1 MTLPGQPLEAARV
14 DTLRLDL
21 EHVGSRVGLD
31 RSVVSER
38 RSQPR
43 EVGAQRRRRTRGR
56 RPVPQLFDEPL
67 RSERTAGLNREQRQQ
82 GALSRSTQRDPCIA
96 ARRLDGS
103 EQAQLE
109 ALRASFRSH
118 RSILGGM
125 RCTGNRSSNAR
136 SKSRVHRV
144 TMADV
149 RMDIVGRDEELAAL
163 LDLVGRAAEGA
174 AALVLE
180 GEAGIGKSTLWLAG
194 VDAAQR
200 AGAPC
205 ALRAARRVRAGSRV
219 RRARRPPRG
228 RRRRSAAGALGA
240 APSSAR
246 GSASA
251 RGRGRL
257 AADPRAVAVAVHDT
271 LVELATRGA
280 LLLAIDD
287 VQWLDPASANAL
299 SFALRRLDR
308 EPIGI
313 LLARRGEAPAA
324 LEPALPGAVERLSVG
339 PLSVGAIQGLIR
351 DRLGLRFPRPT
362 LLRLHDAS
370 GGNPFFALEL
380 ARALD
385 AGAPLDPA
393 QPLPVPDSLEHLVGE
408 RLRALPEETRKALL
422 VVAVT
427 GSPALEV
434 MDAAGIDEETLAP
447 AVAAEVVERANGV
460 IRFTHPLLAS
470 AAIAEATVAERR
482 TAHRL
487 ASVAA
492 DDPVARARHVAAALE
507 GEDAATARQLE
518 EAVELA
524 RARGAPWVAAE
535 LGEAAAQ
542 ATPRTREADRR
553 RRIIQA
559 ARDHLAAG
567 SAARALTLARDLVEA
582 ARPGP
587 SRAEALGLLAE
598 VENAID
604 VSTGVDHCR
613 QALREPGL
621 PPELELELHRE
632 LAFSL
637 RVTEGLAA
645 AEAHAHR
652 AVALAEQVGSDL
664 LEARTLATLAVIR
677 FNQGEPEAF
686 ALAQRAVELALQAG
700 DATTIE
706 AATSAWGHCLLWSG
720 RIAEARSV
728 FEHASRSTAG
738 NDEPAEASALWYL
751 ALVEERAGQ
760 LALARAHAERSRE
773 LMFQYAG
780 HELDEPA
787 AHLPLARIAAHQGDV
802 ELARDLAARAHVYAE
817 AQGGMSTGRAALALL
832 GTLDLW
838 AGEPLRALE
847 RFEIYAEQAAAAGFS
862 TSIAIHI
869 ADHVEAL
876 SRSDVRRTR
885 SLCSSCGR
893 PTRGSSGT
901 NGRRPRSPAAEGS
914 SPQPTA
920 RSTGRSSCS
929 KRR

>member
-1 MTLPGQPLEAARV
+1 MR
-14 DTLRLDL
+14 
-21 EHVGSRVGLD
+21 GSATSWRTPP
-31 RSVVSER
+31 
-38 RSQPR
+38 PR
-43 EVGAQRRRRTRGR
+43 
-56 RPVPQLFDEPL
+56 
-67 RSERTAGLNREQRQQ
+67 
-82 GALSRSTQRDPCIA
+82 C
-96 ARRLDGS
+96 
-103 EQAQLE
+103 
-109 ALRASFRSH
+109 
-118 RSILGGM
+118 
-125 RCTGNRSSNAR
+125 CRSSPR
-136 SKSRVHRV
+136 
-144 TMADV
+144 
-149 RMDIVGRDEELAAL
+149 
-163 LDLVGRAAEGA
+163 
-174 AALVLE
+174 
-180 GEAGIGKSTLWLAG
+180 
-194 VDAAQR
+194 R
-200 AGAPC
+200 AGE
-205 ALRAARRVRAGSRV
+205 RS
-219 RRARRPPRG
+219 
-228 RRRRSAAGALGA
+228 RRRSC
-240 APSSAR
+240 S
-246 GSASA
+246 
-251 RGRGRL
+251 RGRTVS
-257 AADPRAVAVAVHDT
+257 PPTRAPLAVAVHDT
-271 LVELATRGA
+271 LLALAKRGA
-280 LLLAIDD
+280 LVLAIDD

-308 EPIGI
+308 EPIRI
-313 LLARRGEAPAA
+313 LLARRGDAPAA
-324 LEPALPGAVERLSVG
+324 LEPALPGVVERLSVG

-385 AGAPLDPA
+385 AGASLDPA

-427 GSPALEV
+427 GSPALELV
-434 MDAAGIDEETLAP
+434 DAAGIDEETLAP

-482 TAHRL
+482 AAHRL
-487 ASVAA
+487 ASVAV

-567 SAARALTLARDLVEA
+567 SAPRALTLARELVEA

-587 SRAEALGLLAE
+587 PRAEALGLLAE

-637 RVTEGLAA
+637 RITEGLAA

-652 AVALAEQVGSDL
+652 AVALAEQLGSDL

-686 ALAQRAVELALQAG
+686 ALAQRAVELARQAG
-700 DATTIE
+700 DANTIE

-728 FEHASRSTAG
+728 FEHAAGSTAG
-738 NDEPAEASALWYL
+738 YDEPAEASALWYL

-760 LALARAHAERSRE
+760 LALARTHAERSRE

-780 HELDEPA
+780 QELVEPA
-787 AHLPLARIAAHQGDV
+787 AHLPLARIAAYQGDV
-802 ELARDLAARAHVYAE
+802 ELARELAGSAHVYAE
-817 AQGGMSTGRAALALL
+817 AQGGMSTGRAALAML
-832 GTLDLW
+832 GTFDLW

-847 RFEIYAEQAAAAGFS
+847 RFEVYAEQSAAAGFS

-876 SRSDVRRTR
+876 LEVGRPADALALLELWEADARKLGHQRAPAEIARCRGLVAAADGEIDRAIELLEEAVTLHEEAGDPFGRARALLLLGITRRRARQKRSAREAIEAALAGFEEIGAAGWAEKARAELGSIGGRTR
-885 SLCSSCGR
+885 EEGL
-893 PTRGSSGT
+893 T
-901 NGRRPRSPAAEGS
+901 PAEQRVAALVAEGRTNREVAAS
-914 SPQPTA
+914 LFLAERTVETHLSHVYAKLGIRSRTELA
-920 RSTGRSSCS
+920 RVLPS
-929 KRR
+929 